1 MKTPKIL
8 RRLVGDARGAATVEL
23 ALVLP
28 FISAVLIG
36 IVAVF
41 PALFTQHAM
50 RGAVAAGGEYVMAG
64 ATNATN
70 IQNITLNAWSGRPND
85 GTVAVTQY
93 CTCAGVQGACSTLCS
108 GAPPQRF
115 TTIQASMLYHGLNGD
130 SQISAQELVRTR

>member
-1 MKTPKIL
+1 M
-8 RRLVGDARGAATVEL
+8 RLPNIFQRLAKDARGAATVEL

-64 ATNATN
+64 ATNVTN
-70 IQNITLNAWSGRPND
+70 IQNITLNAWSGRPAD
-85 GTVAVTQY
+85 GTVAVNQY
-93 CTCAGVQGACSTLCS
+93 CSCAGVQGACSTLCS
-108 GAPPQRF
+108 GVAPQRF

-130 SQISAQELVRTR
+130 SQISTQEVVRTR